1 MVWTC
6 AHTLCNNDGPSLG
19 WIMGGGVSI
28 YIYICAYMC
37 PKKKKK
43 YIYIYSGC
51 GPLPA
56 TVTRSTTFLVENPYE
71 PLFTTVTGRGP
82 RPNYIYIYYMDPG
95 GFCCWERENPD
106 KYSENLRLKFTNKR
120 KENCKTSSRF
130 TKYAKPKNH
139 PQLIQITR
147 SPCDHSKS

>member
-1 MVWTC
+1 MVKC
-6 AHTLCNNDGPSLG
+6 
-19 WIMGGGVSI
+19 V
-28 YIYICAYMC
+28 
-37 PKKKKK
+37 
-43 YIYIYSGC
+43 YIYIYCIYWC

-82 RPNYIYIYYMDPG
+82 RPNYIYIYIIYIYIYVYITHMDPG
-95 GFCCWERENPD
+95 GFCCWERENPG

-130 TKYAKPKNH
+130 TKYTKPQNH
-139 PQLIQITR
+139 QQLIQITR
-147 SPCDHSKS
+147 SPFDHSKS